1 MFASSTYHTVLQR
14 VRNHSHH
21 SHFKSAVVSSEYI
34 SGVVFACAAC
44 PDIPLPNEWLPLLF
58 RHPPERTSASQ
69 VDEFCDHV
77 MALFKCQLLD
87 IQNAEAGLPDSCILA
102 SEEDGV
108 SPLSE
113 WCKGFLAAHQ
123 SNEPKWQRGW
133 ELYVA
138 TNCDDEP
145 ERKRALIRCLK
156 LLSTFADLSFALAQ
170 RSADDKHKLL
180 NNLDG
185 LYQSINSCLLD
196 YLLIADELT
205 KVLPENI
212 ELTQRTDERKS
223 NDTGSH

>member
-21 SHFKSAVVSSEYI
+21 SRFKSAVVSSEYI

-102 SEEDGV
+102 SEDDGV
-108 SPLSE
+108 SPFQNGA
-113 WCKGFLAAHQ
+113 KDF
-123 SNEPKWQRGW
+123 WQRISRMNRNGN
-133 ELYVA
+133 EA
-138 TNCDDEP
+138 GNCMWRQIVMMNLNES
-145 ERKRALIRCLK
+145 ER
-156 LLSTFADLSFALAQ
+156 
-170 RSADDKHKLL
+170 
-180 NNLDG
+180 
-185 LYQSINSCLLD
+185 
-196 YLLIADELT
+196 
-205 KVLPENI
+205 
-212 ELTQRTDERKS
+212 
-223 NDTGSH
+223 